1 MGNFVDIGIRLKNER
16 ERLGLSQSDFAALA
30 EIGRKSQF
38 NYETGERSPD
48 AQYLAAISA
57 AGADIGYI
65 VTGIRHASGALNK
78 DVIDWHLLEQ
88 VIAGVDEFL
97 ADRKAKLRAD
107 KKAGLIRVLYEKFS
121 QDKELNQAK
130 FKDFMDA
137 VMATV

>member
-1 MGNFVDIGIRLKNER
+1 MGNFVDIGTRLKNER
-16 ERLGLSQSDFAALA
+16 ERLGMSQSDFAALA

-48 AQYLAAISA
+48 AQYLAAIA
-57 AGADIGYI
+57 NAGADIGYI
-65 VTGIRHASGALNK
+65 VTGHSNTPHVSNK
-78 DVIDWHLLEQ
+78 DVIDWYLLEQ
-88 VIAGVDEFL
+88 VIAGVDAFL
-97 ADRKAKLRAD
+97 ANRKAKLRAD